1 MKKSAHGFQERHRIT
16 AGRAAEQRSPP
27 AELKVSERTLAR
39 WQDQADGLPVTRIG
53 GRTLF
58 RVDSVKAWL
67 KAHERRPNPRRAA

>member
-1 MKKSAHGFQERHRIT
+1 MALLDEYLSREELA
-16 AGRAAEQRSPP
+16 
-27 AELKVSERTLAR
+27 AELKVSKRTLAR

-67 KAHERRPNPRRAA
+67 KAHERRPNSRRAV